1 MKLNIEVGS
10 KYVITGTKFDLVLSE
25 KKIVTDENSKNFGKE
40 IISRLGYFSTFDK
53 LVKELCHKEILE
65 SEAQSLAELKTHID
79 DLSIELAEGVNDF
92 LERAQ

>member
-10 KYVITGTKFDLVLSE
+10 KYVITGTKFDLVLNE
-25 KKIVTDENSKNFGKE
+25 KRIIKEGKNAGQEALVRLSYYSK
-40 IISRLGYFSTFDK
+40 FDH
-53 LVKELCHKEILE
+53 LVKALCEREIML

>member
-25 KKIVTDENSKNFGKE
+25 KKKVTDEKSINFGKE

-65 SEAQSLAELKTHID
+65 SEAQSLAELRTHID
-79 DLSIELAEGVNDF
+79 GLSIELAEGVNDF

>member
-1 MKLNIEVGS
+1 MKLNIVVG
-10 KYVITGTKFDLVLSE
+10 KYIITGTKFDLVLSE
-25 KKIVTDENSKNFGKE
+25 KKTVTDEKSKNFGSE

-65 SEAQSLAELKTHID
+65 SEAQSLSELKTHID
-79 DLSIELAEGVNDF
+79 NLSSELADGVSEF

>member
-25 KKIVTDENSKNFGKE
+25 KKKVTDENSKNFGNE

-53 LVKELCHKEILE
+53 LVKSFAIKRFWNQKRNHW
-65 SEAQSLAELKTHID
+65 QS
-79 DLSIELAEGVNDF
+79 
-92 LERAQ
+92 

>member
-25 KKIVTDENSKNFGKE
+25 KRIIKEGKNAGQEMLVRLSYYSK
-40 IISRLGYFSTFDK
+40 FDH
-53 LVKELCHKEILE
+53 LVKALCEREILM
-65 SEAQSLAELKTHID
+65 SEAQSFAELKTHID
-79 DLSIELAEGVNDF
+79 DLSIELAEGVNAF

>member
-1 MKLNIEVGS
+1 MKLNIVVG
-10 KYVITGTKFDLVLSE
+10 KYIITGTKFDLILSE
-25 KKIVTDENSKNFGKE
+25 KKTVTDENSKNFGNE
-40 IISRLGYFSTFDK
+40 ITTRIGYFNTFDK

>member
-1 MKLNIEVGS
+1 MKLNIVVG

-25 KKIVTDENSKNFGKE
+25 KKKATDEKSKNFGNE
-40 IISRLGYFSTFDK
+40 ITTRLGYYSTFDK

-65 SEAQSLAELKTHID
+65 SEAQSLAELKNHID
-79 DLSIELAEGVNDF
+79 NLSSELAGGVNDF

>member
-1 MKLNIEVGS
+1 MKLNIVVG
-10 KYVITGTKFDLVLSE
+10 KYIITGTKFDLVLSE
-25 KKIVTDENSKNFGKE
+25 KKTVSDEKSKNFGNE
-40 IISRLGYFSTFDK
+40 ITSRIGYFSTFDK

-92 LERAQ
+92 LERVQ